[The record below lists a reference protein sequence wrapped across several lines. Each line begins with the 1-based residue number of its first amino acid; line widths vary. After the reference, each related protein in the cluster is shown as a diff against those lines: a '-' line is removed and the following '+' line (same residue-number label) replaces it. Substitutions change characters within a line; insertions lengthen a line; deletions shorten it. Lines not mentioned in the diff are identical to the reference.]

1 MGVYFGS
8 YRGLVGIHAEGILL
22 FIGNNRG
29 LYVGKLLDLVGFFC
43 GYWGLFY
50 HHHCHYIVGV
60 FLVLPR
66 ASELAFYLFGLFR
79 FGFCGFVTVWDPLY
93 IYKSFVNLFRWFLSC
108 FFLFGGCA
116 CVHVCMMPI
125 SSLNVNDDL

>member
-43 GYWGLFY
+43 GHWGLF
-50 HHHCHYIVGV
+50 
-60 FLVLPR
+60 LSSPL
-66 ASELAFYLFGLFR
+66 
-79 FGFCGFVTVWDPLY
+79 PLY
-93 IYKSFVNLFRWFLSC
+93 C
-108 FFLFGGCA
+108 GGDFG
-116 CVHVCMMPI
+116 
-125 SSLNVNDDL
+125 SSEGF